1 MAKTHSRARIVLS
14 RTKVPPLFATAG
26 SDIPDPTIK
35 GDLAMTHLWVRAEQ
49 RPNEE
54 RVGLTPDGAATL
66 VQSGIRVTVE
76 RSSVRAIPLD
86 GYVAAGCAIADE
98 NLWPHA
104 PADAIIFGLKE
115 LPEDGTPL
123 THRHIMFGHA
133 YKGQPAGK
141 VLLQRFKAGG
151 GVLYDLEYLV
161 GEDGRRVAAFG
172 YWAGYAGAAVSLKC
186 WAAQQR
192 GRIAGPVQKVTS
204 KEALLAQLGRELDGL
219 VRPRAIIIGALGR
232 VGTGAADLCTAMG
245 VAVTKWDMAET
256 ASGGP
261 FPEVLQHDIFLN
273 CILARPGCP
282 VFVPASAMTDQR
294 KLTVIGDIA
303 CDPTSDFSPIK
314 VYDRATDW
322 DAPALRV
329 HDNPPLDVT
338 AIDNLPSLMPVESSQ
353 DYAAQLLPSLLTL
366 TALDQGVWGRAKTE
380 FDRHVAGV

>member
-1 MAKTHSRARIVLS
+1 MTPEGASALLRAGITVS
-14 RTKVPPLFATAG
+14 V
-26 SDIPDPTIK
+26 
-35 GDLAMTHLWVRAEQ
+35 
-49 RPNEE
+49 EE
-54 RVGLTPDGAATL
+54 
-66 VQSGIRVTVE
+66 SH
-76 RSSVRAIPLD
+76 VRAIPTQ
-86 GYVAAGCAIADE
+86 GYRAAGCHIVAE
-98 NLWPHA
+98 NQWPRA

-133 YKGQPAGK
+133 YKGQPAGRA
-141 VLLQRFKAGG
+141 LLQRFRAGG
-151 GVLYDLEYLV
+151 GTLYDLEYLV

-192 GRIAGPVQKVTS
+192 GHLAGSVKKYPGKA
-204 KEALLAQLGRELDGL
+204 ALLADLAADLGNSP
-219 VRPRAIIIGALGR
+219 RPRAIIIGANGR
-232 VGTGAADLCTAMG
+232 VGTGAADLCTALG
-245 VAVTKWDMAET
+245 VAVTRWDMAET

-261 FPEVLQHDIFLN
+261 FPEILQHEIFLN

-282 VFVPASAMTDQR
+282 VFVPASARTDPR

-329 HDNPPLDVT
+329 HDTPPLDVT
-338 AIDNLPSLMPVESSQ
+338 AIDNLPSLMPVESSE

-366 TALDQGVWGRAKTE
+366 TNLETGVWGRAKTE
-380 FDRHVAGV
+380 YDRYIATL

>member
-1 MAKTHSRARIVLS
+1 
-14 RTKVPPLFATAG
+14 
-26 SDIPDPTIK
+26 
-35 GDLAMTHLWVRAEQ
+35 MTHLWVRAEQ

-54 RVGLTPDGAATL
+54 RVGLTPEGAAAL
-66 VQSGIRVTVE
+66 VKAGIRVTVE

-86 GYVAAGCAIADE
+86 GYVAAGCDIAEE
-98 NLWPHA
+98 NHWPQA

-123 THRHIMFGHA
+123 SHRHIMFGHA
-133 YKGQPAGK
+133 YKGQPAGR

-151 GVLYDLEYLV
+151 GTLYDLEYLV
-161 GEDGRRVAAFG
+161 NADGRRVAAFG
-172 YWAGYAGAAVSLKC
+172 YWAGYAGAALSLKC

-192 GRIAGPVQKVTS
+192 GGIAGPVSKVPS
-204 KEALLAQLGRELDGL
+204 KDALLAQLSDELSGL
-219 VRPRAIIIGALGR
+219 SRPRAIIIGALGR
-232 VGTGAADLCTAMG
+232 VGTGAADLCEAMG
-245 VAVTKWDMAET
+245 VAVSKWDMAET

-261 FPEVLQHDIFLN
+261 FPEVLQHEIFLN

-282 VFVPASAMTDQR
+282 VFVPATAKTDAR

-329 HDNPPLDVT
+329 HDDPPLDVT
-338 AIDNLPSLMPVESSQ
+338 AIDNLPSLMPVESSE

-366 TALDQGVWGRAKTE
+366 TDLQAGVWGRAKVE

>member
-1 MAKTHSRARIVLS
+1 
-14 RTKVPPLFATAG
+14 
-26 SDIPDPTIK
+26 
-35 GDLAMTHLWVRAEQ
+35 MTHLWVRAEQ

-54 RVGLTPDGAATL
+54 RVGLAPEGAAAL
-66 VQSGIRVTVE
+66 VKAGIRVTVE

-86 GYVAAGCAIADE
+86 GYVAAGCDIAEE
-98 NLWPHA
+98 NHWPQA
-104 PADAIIFGLKE
+104 PADAIVFGLKE

-123 THRHIMFGHA
+123 SHRHIMFGHA
-133 YKGQPAGK
+133 YKGQPAGR

-151 GVLYDLEYLV
+151 GTLYDLEYLV
-161 GEDGRRVAAFG
+161 NEDGRRVAAFG
-172 YWAGYAGAAVSLKC
+172 YWAGYAGAALSLKC
-186 WAAQQR
+186 WAAQQH
-192 GRIAGPVQKVTS
+192 GSIAGPVRKVPS
-204 KEALLAQLGRELDGL
+204 KDALLAQLGDELSGL
-219 VRPRAIIIGALGR
+219 GRPRAIIIGALGR
-232 VGTGAADLCTAMG
+232 VGTGAADLCEAMG

-261 FPEVLQHDIFLN
+261 FPEVLQHEIFLN

-282 VFVPASAMTDQR
+282 VFVPASAKTDAR

-329 HDNPPLDVT
+329 HDDPPLDVT
-338 AIDNLPSLMPVESSQ
+338 AIDNLPSLMPVESSE

-366 TALDQGVWGRAKTE
+366 TDLQAGVWGRAKVE